1 MAKKRANGEG
11 SIRKRKDGR
20 WEGRYTAGHDP
31 ETGKAI
37 YKNVL
42 GRSQAEVKEKLKQAI
57 GEIQAL
63 DVTKAG
69 KYTVGEWMEV
79 WFQDYAKIKV
89 RPSSHQTY
97 QGYIHNHIRPN
108 IGDIPLEKLTSLDLQ
123 KFYKKLLTTGRVDRL
138 EAKRQPKGL
147 SAKTVRNIHQILSSA
162 LKLAQEQRLILTN
175 PAEGCA
181 LPRVE
186 HQEMKTLTTVQLASF
201 FREARESGVFE
212 LYYLELATGLRRGE
226 LLGLKWEDVDLERGD
241 LRVRRQVSRINGKV
255 VEAPL
260 KTKNAYRT
268 LPLAEDTVSVLRE
281 QRRKVGN
288 SPWVFPSP
296 NGGRISP
303 DSVLHMLHRVLERAG
318 LPKVRFHDLRH
329 TFATLA
335 LQNGVDVKT
344 VSGMLGHFSAGFT
357 LDTYA
362 HITSAAQRQA
372 AQTMG
377 SVLAGTVQG

>member
-57 GEIQAL
+57 GEAHAL
-63 DVTKAG
+63 DITKAG

-108 IGDIPLEKLTSLDLQ
+108 IGDIPLEKLTSLELQ
-123 KFYKKLLTTGRVDRL
+123 KFYKKLLAQGRVDRV
-138 EAKRQPKGL
+138 EAKGQPKGL

-162 LKLAQEQRLILTN
+162 LKLAQEQRLILSN

-226 LLGLKWEDVDLERGD
+226 LLGLKWEDIDLERGD
-241 LRVRRQVSRINGKV
+241 LRVRRQVSRINGEV
-255 VEAPL
+255 VDAPL

-268 LPLAEDTVSVLRE
+268 LPLAEDTVIVLKE

-296 NGGRISP
+296 NGGPISP
-303 DSVLHMLHRVLERAG
+303 DSVLHMLHRVLKRAG

-377 SVLAGTVQG
+377 SVLAGTIRT

>member
-11 SIRKRKDGR
+11 NIRKRKDGR
-20 WEGRYTAGHDP
+20 WEGRYTAGHDS

-42 GRSQAEVKEKLKQAI
+42 GKTQAEVKAKLKAAI
-57 GEIQAL
+57 QEAQTL
-63 DVTKAG
+63 DLSKTG

-79 WFQDYAKIKV
+79 WFEDYAKLKV

-97 QGYIHNHIRPN
+97 RGYIDNHIRPN

-123 KFYKKLLTTGRVDRL
+123 KLYKKLLTKGRVERL
-138 EAKRQPKGL
+138 EAKGQPKGL
-147 SAKTVRNIHQILSSA
+147 STKTVRNIHQILSSA
-162 LKLAQEQRLILTN
+162 LKLAQEQRIILAN
-175 PAEGCA
+175 PAERCA
-181 LPRVE
+181 LPKVE
-186 HQEMKTLTTVQLASF
+186 HREMKTLPVEQLQSF
-201 FREARESGVFE
+201 LREARESGVFE

-226 LLGLKWEDVDLERGD
+226 LLGLKWEDIDLQKGD
-241 LRVRRQVSRINGKV
+241 LRVKRQVSRINGEV
-255 VEAPL
+255 MEAPL

-268 LPLAEDTVSVLRE
+268 LPLAEDTIDVLKE
-281 QRRKVGN
+281 QREKVGS

-296 NGGRISP
+296 NGGPISP
-303 DSVLHMLHRVLERAG
+303 DSVLHMLHRVLKRAG
-318 LPKVRFHDLRH
+318 LPRVRFHDLRH

-335 LQNGVDVKT
+335 LQNGVDIKT

-362 HITSAAQRQA
+362 HVTGAAQRQA
-372 AQTMG
+372 AGKMAA
-377 SVLAGTVQG
+377 VLSGAV